1 MRKAKAKA
9 TMSSLVGLMTVVAL
23 AGTARAEEAPAI
35 PVATTSPAA
44 PAPKRKIEVGVAFL
58 PMALGTFTAS
68 YGGMRIPSDA
78 AFAPGVA
85 ITAGFEIIPRYLLL
99 GLAPQA
105 IWNVGTKVDPSGAG
119 NAVIMSTEFDAMAR
133 VVGSLPLVETI
144 TIYAEVMPGY
154 SLIKPS
160 DGNTA
165 KGFVIA
171 GGLGL
176 RMDLTDQLFVNLGGG
191 YQHGFATRT
200 DTSVIMGVKTQ
211 VTTDVQSAYYRVAL
225 GLGMRF

>member
-1 MRKAKAKA
+1 MRKAR
-9 TMSSLVGLMTVVAL
+9 MIGLVGLMTVVSL
-23 AGTARAEEAPAI
+23 AGTARAQQET
-35 PVATTSPAA
+35 PVATTSPA
-44 PAPKRKIEVGVAFL
+44 PVPQRKIEVGVSFL

-85 ITAGFEIIPRYLLL
+85 ITAGYQIIPRYLSL

-119 NAVIMSTEFDAMAR
+119 NAVIMSTEFDVMAR
-133 VVGSLPLVETI
+133 VVGSLPLVDTI
-144 TIYAEVMPGY
+144 AIYAEVLPGY

-160 DGNTA
+160 EGNTA

-171 GGLGL
+171 GGVGIA
-176 RMDLTDQLFVNLGGG
+176 MDLTDQLFVNLGAG

-211 VTTDVQSAYYRVAL
+211 VTTDVQSEYYRVAL
-225 GLGMRF
+225 GVGMRF